1 MATARRKLTMPYTH
15 GARSGVR
22 TRVVSLQTGREVAP
36 AKAKKILA
44 KARSKA
50 N

>member
-1 MATARRKLTMPYTH
+1 MATARKLVQPYTH
-15 GARSGVR
+15 GPKRAPR
-22 TRVVSLQTGREVAP
+22 TRVVSIQTGREVEP